1 MQRSFRTFIITIV
14 WKKSDLSP
22 TRHHFYQLIVSE
34 RHSKVMHA
42 GVNTTLTALRENYW
56 ILEGKQF
63 VKKFISHCIVCIK
76 YSGKPFQRPPK
87 PSLPFERV
95 DESAPLTNT
104 GVDLAGPLFV
114 VNNQS
119 KDTEKCTYVCMHV
132 PRPELFIWIY
142 SKIILQKHF

>member
-1 MQRSFRTFIITIV
+1 
-14 WKKSDLSP
+14 
-22 TRHHFYQLIVSE
+22 
-34 RHSKVMHA
+34 MHA
-42 GVNTTLTALRENYW
+42 GVNTAPTALHENYW
-56 ILEGKQF
+56 ILQGKQL

-76 YSGKPFQRPPK
+76 YSGKPFPHPPK

-119 KDTEKCTYVCMHV
+119 KETEKCTYVCTHV